1 VTRRARVAV
10 VLVSVMVAAAA
21 QLATSRSSSHARV
34 TESHDSSVTVV
45 THHAA
50 SAVVPVN
57 HLVRGG
63 RALAEMLSVPI
74 ADVLA
79 SVALLALWFTASV
92 RRRERLACAVVTY
105 RRRGPPALPPVS

>member
-1 VTRRARVAV
+1 MTKRARIAL
-10 VLVSVMVAAAA
+10 VLVAIMFAAAA
-21 QLATSRSSSHARV
+21 QMTTARSSSHAHV
-34 TESHDSSVTVV
+34 AEPHQSALTVL
-45 THHAA
+45 THHQDT
-50 SAVVPVN
+50 AVVPAN
-57 HLVRGG
+57 QLVRGG

-79 SVALLALWFTASV
+79 FVALLAVWFTASV